1 MRNSNAICY
10 GSYKVGD
17 RFHVPAPSE
26 LDFESPREVVE
37 DRHLTTEE
45 KRAVLA
51 SWASDACAIDGAP
64 SLRRRPG
71 NWQIVHIDEILEA
84 LRALDEQA
92 GENGSSWVRRQVRR
106 ASIEAF
112 RGRLASGMVGCRPD
126 KSESCGLGQTV

>member
-17 RFHVPAPSE
+17 RFHVPAPFD
-26 LDFESPREVVE
+26 LDFESPGDVVE
-37 DRHLTTEE
+37 DRHLTPEE

-51 SWASDACAIDGAP
+51 SWASDANAVDGAP

-71 NWQIVHIDEILEA
+71 SWQIVHIDEILEA
-84 LRALDEQA
+84 LRDLDEQT
-92 GENGSSWVRRQVRR
+92 GESGSSWVRRQVRR

-112 RGRLASGMVGCRPD
+112 RDRRAHRRVRKSLN
-126 KSESCGLGQTV
+126 KSECCGLGQTV